1 MFYIY
6 ARYSS
11 KLQLLFFLHAACT
24 RVYKKWGERNDF
36 VVKKIFWRGF
46 RYLLNIALLTSE
58 SELRNTVL
66 YGGSLWRACE
76 RWPRSQFIQVIQLVI
91 GEI

>member
-11 KLQLLFFLHAACT
+11 KLQLLFFCMLHVQEYT
-24 RVYKKWGERNDF
+24 KKWGERNDF
-36 VVKKIFWRGF
+36 VVKNIFWRGF

-58 SELRNTVL
+58 SELRRESESCRVL
-66 YGGSLWRACE
+66 YGGSLWRACVRARGGPE
-76 RWPRSQFIQVIQLVI
+76 VNSFK
-91 GEI
+91 